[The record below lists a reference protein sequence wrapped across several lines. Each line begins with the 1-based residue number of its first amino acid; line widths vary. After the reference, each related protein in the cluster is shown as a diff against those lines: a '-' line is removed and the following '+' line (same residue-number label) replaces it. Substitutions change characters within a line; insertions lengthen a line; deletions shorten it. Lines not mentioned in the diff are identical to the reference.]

1 MAATLRAPASDRTIT
16 RMTARL
22 AAVWSR
28 REVLGQLV
36 GRDIRVKYG
45 SSVLGYFW
53 SLLEPLMLTAVY
65 YLVFTFLLSRA
76 RFGIENYALFLILG
90 VLPWLWVS
98 STVGASMRA
107 MKNQARLITKVRIP
121 REIFPLGVVGA
132 KTFEFIASWL
142 VIAFIAA
149 IASSAPNLNLLY
161 VPVAFV
167 LEIMLLTGLAF
178 FLSAVNVLLRDV
190 ERLTRIILRV
200 GFYASAVV
208 FPVSRI
214 TQSDRLPEW
223 GKLLYQSNP
232 LIGIFSLYRS
242 AFYPSEFPS
251 TTAITAS
258 VVGAIAMLII
268 GYWTFVK
275 LEPAVLKEL

>member
-1 MAATLRAPASDRTIT
+1 
-16 RMTARL
+16 MTARL
-22 AAVWSR
+22 GALYSR
-28 REVLGQLV
+28 RGVLTQLV

-65 YLVFTFLLSRA
+65 YLVFTYLLDRA
-76 RFGIENYALFLILG
+76 RFGIEAYALFLILG

-98 STVGASMRA
+98 STISASMRA
-107 MKNQARLITKVRIP
+107 LKNQSRLISKVRIP

-132 KTFEFIASWL
+132 KTFEFVMSWF
-142 VIAFIAA
+142 VIIFVAGVARQAPTINILYFPLAF
-149 IASSAPNLNLLY
+149 L
-161 VPVAFV
+161 
-167 LEIMLLTGLAF
+167 LEIVLLTGLAF

-200 GFYASAVV
+200 GFYMSAVV

-214 TQSDRLPEW
+214 TGEDRLPEW
-223 GKLLYQSNP
+223 AKILFQCNP
-232 LIGIFSLYRS
+232 LVGIFSLYRS

-251 TTAITAS
+251 TVALTAS
-258 VVGAIAMLII
+258 TVGAIGMLII
-268 GYWTFVK
+268 GYWTFIK

>member
-1 MAATLRAPASDRTIT
+1 
-16 RMTARL
+16 MTARI
-22 AAVWSR
+22 AAIWNR
-28 REVLGQLV
+28 REVLGQMV

-45 SSVLGYFW
+45 SSALGYFW
-53 SLLEPLMLTAVY
+53 SLLEPLMLTGVY

-76 RFGIENYALFLILG
+76 RFGIEDYALFLILG

-132 KTFEFIASWL
+132 KTFEFLASCL
-142 VIAFIAA
+142 VITFVAA
-149 IASSAPNLNLLY
+149 VAKAPPTLNILY
-161 VPVAFV
+161 FPVAFL
-167 LEIMLLTGLAF
+167 LEIMLLTGLAL
-178 FLSAVNVLLRDV
+178 FLSALNVMLRDV

-200 GFYASAVV
+200 GFYMSAVV

-214 TQSDRLPEW
+214 TESERLPEW
-223 GKLLYQSNP
+223 GKILYQSNP

-242 AFYPSEFPS
+242 IFYPNEFPS
-251 TTAITAS
+251 AVALTAS
-258 VVGAIAMLII
+258 AVGAILMLVV
-268 GYWTFVK
+268 GYWTFVR